1 MVGGEKEV
9 LDIEEIAH
17 KVGGHQVA
25 GQDRNDDQRDDIG
38 RDGAHPAP
46 DEKHAEIAPRLVHHP
61 IDDLRREHKAAEHEK
76 DFDAGD
82 RERFSERL
90 KRRVGGQIVG
100 NRDRERR
107 ASAQQIERGAAL
119 HLGAV

>member
-1 MVGGEKEV
+1 MVR
-9 LDIEEIAH
+9 I
-17 KVGGHQVA
+17 QRRT
-25 GQDRNDDQRDDIG
+25 RNT
-38 RDGAHPAP
+38 
-46 DEKHAEIAPRLVHHP
+46 PRLRHGLSDHP
-61 IDDLRREHKAAEHEK
+61 IDDLRREHKSAEDEK

-90 KRRVGGQIVG
+90 KGRVGGQVVR